1 MKNGIEKKT
10 WKKSGFSLN
19 PMTYVS
25 KALSALRPPP
35 PSLTKKDPDI
45 PDMWDALRL
54 LDEIIDV
61 TFNMKDNTITITV
74 DFPDPEQAKYIADC
88 LLTTLTE
95 HMSSEAKRVAQ
106 TNRKYLEEQLS
117 TTADPLIKQKTY
129 NLIAQQIETAMMAE
143 VKENF
148 AFKVID
154 PPKAPDKKSK
164 PKRALMVVV
173 AFITSLFLGIFIAF
187 FLNYLETV
195 KERQRVA
202 SPEPTSA

>member
-1 MKNGIEKKT
+1 
-10 WKKSGFSLN
+10 
-19 PMTYVS
+19 
-25 KALSALRPPP
+25 
-35 PSLTKKDPDI
+35 
-45 PDMWDALRL
+45 MWDALRL

-164 PKRALMVVV
+164 PKRAMMVIV